1 MSKTD
6 EIIELRKKLLDVEE
20 IVYKL
25 ENINNLL
32 TPFAVENSPEGIII
46 AELFSKQIKT
56 LQEIIKF

>member
-56 LQEIIKF
+56 LQEIVKF